1 MCVHARFVTNMQKY
15 MQVHRQKKHIHANES
30 KTDIHKPDMSKQRCV
45 CVCVC
50 PMKCCNGE
58 VLFRC
63 HKTDSFTKPRRKR
76 LAEELLKTS

>member
-50 PMKCCNGE
+50 VP
-58 VLFRC
+58 
-63 HKTDSFTKPRRKR
+63 
-76 LAEELLKTS
+76 